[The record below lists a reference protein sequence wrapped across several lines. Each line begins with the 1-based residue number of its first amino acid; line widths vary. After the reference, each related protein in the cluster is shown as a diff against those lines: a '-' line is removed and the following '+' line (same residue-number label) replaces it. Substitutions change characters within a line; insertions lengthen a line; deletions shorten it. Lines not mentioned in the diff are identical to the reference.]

1 MNKKN
6 LLWILLDLVF
16 VIVFNVIFFMFG
28 GPERPASVWVSYVF
42 IMLSYVMLV
51 ITPYILRKSDHT
63 VLGLSVYSV
72 SSAYFI
78 IEFITGLVFVFLR
91 TDNTKIAVAVQL
103 VIAGLYLV
111 ILISALLANEHT
123 IENSEIHEIEVA
135 YIKESTSRIKMLIG
149 KTDDNR
155 FEKEMER
162 LYYLIKSSPTK
173 THPDVFDIE
182 TAIWD
187 NISLLEQHI
196 NKGNLQSSRAVIQD
210 ITNLIKLRNQKLKAV
225 QK

>member
-1 MNKKN
+1 MNKRN

-28 GPERPASVWVSYVF
+28 DSERPASVWVSYVF
-42 IMLSYVMLV
+42 IMLSYIMLV
-51 ITPYILRKSDHT
+51 ITPYLIRKSEHT

-78 IEFITGLVFVFLR
+78 IEFIIGLVFVFLR
-91 TDNTKIAVAVQL
+91 TGNTKIAVAVQL

-111 ILISALLANEHT
+111 VLISALIANEHT
-123 IENSEIHEIEVA
+123 VDNSEIHEIEVA
-135 YIKESTSRIKMLIG
+135 YIKESASRIKMLMG
-149 KTDDNR
+149 RTDDRR
-155 FEKEMER
+155 FEKELER
-162 LYYLIKSSPTK
+162 LYDLMKSSPTK

-187 NISLLEQHI
+187 NISLLEQNI
-196 NKGNLQSSRAVIQD
+196 NNSNLQSTRSDIQS
-210 ITNLIKLRNQKLKAV
+210 ITNLVKQRNQKLRIV
-225 QK
+225 Q

>member
-1 MNKKN
+1 MNKKS

-16 VIVFNVIFFMFG
+16 VVVFNVVFFMFG

-51 ITPYILRKSDHT
+51 ITPYLIRKSDHT
-63 VLGLSVYSV
+63 VLGLSVYSI

-78 IEFITGLVFVFLR
+78 IEFITGLVFVFLK

-111 ILISALLANEHT
+111 VLISALIANEHT
-123 IENSEIHEIEVA
+123 IDNTEIHEIEVA
-135 YIKESTSRIKMLIG
+135 YIKESTSRIKVLMG
-149 KTDDNR
+149 RTDDKK
-155 FEKEMER
+155 FEKELER
-162 LYYLIKSSPTK
+162 LYDLMKTSPTK

-182 TAIWD
+182 TDIWD
-187 NISLLEQHI
+187 NISLLEQNI
-196 NKGNLQSSRAVIQD
+196 NKGNLQSARTDIQN
-210 ITNLIKLRNQKLKAV
+210 ITNLVKLRNQKLKAI